1 MIKEKF
7 EALENFKIFKTE
19 VEKQLG
25 KIIKVVRF
33 DHGGKYYGK
42 YGATG
47 QHMGPFTLYLQD
59 CGIGLQ
65 YTLPRTP
72 EQKWCS

>member
-7 EALENFKIFKTE
+7 EALEKFKIFKTE

-25 KIIKVVRF
+25 KIIKVVRSNR
-33 DHGGKYYGK
+33 GGEYYGK

-47 QHMGPFTLYLQD
+47 QPMGPVALYLQD
-59 CGIGLQ
+59 CGIVLQ